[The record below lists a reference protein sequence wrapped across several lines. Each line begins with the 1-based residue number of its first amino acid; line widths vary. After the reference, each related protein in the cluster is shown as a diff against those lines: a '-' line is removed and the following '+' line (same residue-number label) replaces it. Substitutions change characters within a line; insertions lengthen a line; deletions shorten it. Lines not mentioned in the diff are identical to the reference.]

1 MAGGSQGKHEV
12 GVNGR
17 EYAQRAAPEL
27 HAGKKQFCQPPPSYA
42 FIGCW
47 RHLRLKSFD
56 QAATMRLVSDAPA
69 LSRLAQADAPR
80 PASKQRENLSADV

>member
-27 HAGKKQFCQPPPSYA
+27 HAGKEEVCQSPS
-42 FIGCW
+42 FHLLGRW

-56 QAATMRLVSDAPA
+56 QAATM
-69 LSRLAQADAPR
+69 
-80 PASKQRENLSADV
+80 

>member
-27 HAGKKQFCQPPPSYA
+27 HAGKEKFCQPAAYCA
-42 FIGCW
+42 FFGRW

-56 QAATMRLVSDAPA
+56 QAATMRLVPDAPD
-69 LSRLAQADAPR
+69 LSRHAQADAPR
-80 PASKQRENLSADV
+80 PASQQRVDLSADV